1 MHDPTDDVLLDS
13 ADVARLLK
21 IKVGTVHGW
30 RQTGEGPVYCKVG
43 NGPNALIRYRRQD
56 VNSFID
62 KRIRQKTK

>member
-1 MHDPTDDVLLDS
+1 MHVATDDVLLDS

-21 IKVGTVHGW
+21 IKIGTVHGW

-56 VNSFID
+56 VVAFID
-62 KRIRQKTK
+62 KRLRSQTK

>member
-56 VNSFID
+56 VVAFID